1 MYIVFVQDEYN
12 NDWLMGVFKRL
23 EEAVPEINS
32 FLENY
37 GTEID
42 ELKEYPSTFGSC
54 FDKEIETPN
63 GEYLMIRGFYI
74 EGISY
79 EHRV

>member
-54 FDKEIETPN
+54 FDKEIEAPN